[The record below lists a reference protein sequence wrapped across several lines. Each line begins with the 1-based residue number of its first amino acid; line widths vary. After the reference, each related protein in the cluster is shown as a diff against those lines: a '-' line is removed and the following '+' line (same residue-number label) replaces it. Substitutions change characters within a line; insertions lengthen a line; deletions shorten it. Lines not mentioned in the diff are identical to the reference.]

1 MTIRKKLQI
10 SNILML
16 IIPVCVIGIV
26 AMLCVTFLG
35 NHFFDSMEDMFE
47 ADNGLYSAQSLA
59 FSYWSDFEE
68 HPERA
73 AAGLQGELAKFGFH
87 LEVQKNGERCSSNF
101 TEEDAEC
108 VEELTE
114 DGLQNAESLSLG
126 RNGSSLVRQTKII
139 GDTVW
144 ELTAVRP
151 AGQSDAS
158 FSKSYLREYLVK
170 FVTIVGL
177 ATLGILAFTNFI
189 LSRWIST
196 SILKPLKVL
205 QEGANR
211 IEEGELDFE
220 LPTPTKDEIGEV
232 CTDFDHMRIRLKNAA
247 QSKLEY
253 ETYRQELLAGISHDL
268 RTPLT
273 SIKGYADGLLEGIA
287 NTEEKRQRYYRAI
300 RQRAGDM
307 EVLADNL
314 SSFSHL
320 ETEKLRVHPEK
331 HSLSEFISG
340 LLEGYSVEAEKK
352 NLIFMNSVRD
362 TEVQVLLDEAEMKR
376 VFINL
381 FENSAKYRTGNRS
394 IIRLNSKNL
403 GNKVEISV
411 TDDGPGVPDHDLDR
425 IFNSFYRGD
434 QSRSNPGKGSG
445 LGLAVAKQIVE
456 CHGGTIRA
464 EAGEKQGDTDGG
476 RGLRVVIM
484 LPLCREE

>member
-16 IIPVCVIGIV
+16 IIPIGVVGIV

-59 FSYWSDFEE
+59 FSYWGDFEDR
-68 HPERA
+68 PDKA
-73 AAGLQGELAKFGFH
+73 AAGLQGELAEFGFH
-87 LEVQKNGERCSSNF
+87 LEVKKNGERYSSNF
-101 TEEDAEC
+101 TATDEEC
-108 VEELTE
+108 VEELTGA
-114 DGLQNAESLSLG
+114 GLEYMESLSLSQ
-126 RNGSSLVRQTKII
+126 NGSSLVRQTNVL
-139 GDTVW
+139 GDTIW
-144 ELTAVRP
+144 EITAVRP
-151 AGQSDAS
+151 AGLVGES
-158 FSKSYLREYLVK
+158 FSGSYLREYLIK
-170 FVTIVGL
+170 FVSIVGL
-177 ATLGILAFTNFI
+177 ATLGIIALTNFI
-189 LSRWIST
+189 LSQWISH
-196 SILKPLKVL
+196 SILKPLKAL
-205 QEGANR
+205 QEGANC

-220 LPTPTKDEIGEV
+220 VPTPTKDEIGEV
-232 CTDFDHMRIRLKNAA
+232 CADFDHMRKRLKDAA

-320 ETEKLRVHPEK
+320 ETEKLRIHPEK
-331 HSLSEFISG
+331 HSLADFVTELVDS
-340 LLEGYSVEAEKK
+340 YAVEAEKK
-352 NLIFMNSVRD
+352 NVILLNEVRD
-362 TEVQVLLDEAEMKR
+362 TGIQVLLDEAEIKR
-376 VFINL
+376 VFINI
-381 FENSAKYRTGNRS
+381 FENSAKYRTADRS
-394 IIRLNSKNL
+394 IIRLRSKNL
-403 GNKVEISV
+403 GNLVEISV
-411 TDDGPGVPDHDLDR
+411 ADDGPGVADHDLER

-434 QSRSNPGKGSG
+434 QSRTNPGKGSG

-464 EAGEKQGDTDGG
+464 EAAAMQAETDGG
-476 RGLRVVIM
+476 RGLNIIIT
-484 LPLCREE
+484 LPVCREE